1 MELRFEV
8 DEKFMMRAIDLAR
21 MGMGSVSPNPMVGCV
36 IVHNGKIIGEGY
48 HCKYGDPHAEVNAI
62 NNVKDRELL
71 QESTLYVT
79 LEPCA
84 HHGKTPPCADLILQ
98 HKIPNIVVGTV
109 DPFAQVAGKGIEI
122 LCNGGCLVEVG
133 CCEDKCIEL
142 NRRFFTYH
150 QQKRPFVIL
159 KWAQTADGFMDIDRS
174 HEHYGKPT
182 WITNDLSRMAVHKM
196 RSDECAILVGTNTA
210 YKDNPSLT
218 VRDWNGQTPLRLVI
232 DREMRLPVR
241 LTLFDQLEPTVVYT
255 SEEVFNKPNL
265 EYQIINFDG
274 NEISQILSDLYSRG
288 ILSLIVEGGQ
298 MLLNSFIKLGL
309 WDEARMFVGKNIFHA
324 GVRAPD
330 FEGNLTKTEELDDSW
345 MFLFRRL

>member
-62 NNVKDRELL
+62 NNVKDMELL

-133 CCEDKCIEL
+133 CCER
-142 NRRFFTYH
+142 N
-150 QQKRPFVIL
+150 
-159 KWAQTADGFMDIDRS
+159 
-174 HEHYGKPT
+174 
-182 WITNDLSRMAVHKM
+182 
-196 RSDECAILVGTNTA
+196 
-210 YKDNPSLT
+210 
-218 VRDWNGQTPLRLVI
+218 
-232 DREMRLPVR
+232 
-241 LTLFDQLEPTVVYT
+241 
-255 SEEVFNKPNL
+255 
-265 EYQIINFDG
+265 
-274 NEISQILSDLYSRG
+274 
-288 ILSLIVEGGQ
+288 
-298 MLLNSFIKLGL
+298 
-309 WDEARMFVGKNIFHA
+309 
-324 GVRAPD
+324 
-330 FEGNLTKTEELDDSW
+330 
-345 MFLFRRL
+345 